1 MGEDLTMTS
10 LADRY
15 GAPSRARRRLGIAV
29 VAVILAVAVAWLAWA
44 TWFHATPA
52 VQSEQVGYEVVDDNR
67 AVAFVEVDLADG
79 VTASCRLRA
88 YAADHV
94 TVGELAFE
102 PVDGRNEVTVRT
114 ERRATNVTLLG
125 CTAPGQPRPR

>member
-1 MGEDLTMTS
+1 MTS
-10 LADRY
+10 LAERY
-15 GAPSRARRRLGIAV
+15 GSPSRGRRRLGLVLVAAV
-29 VAVILAVAVAWLAWA
+29 VAVAAGWLAWA

-52 VQSEQVGYEVVDDNR
+52 VQSDQLGYEVVDDNT
-67 AVAFVEVDLADG
+67 AVAVVQVRLEDG
-79 VTASCRLRA
+79 VTASCRVRA
-88 YAADHV
+88 FAEDHV

-102 PVDGRNEVTVRT
+102 PEPGRNEVRVRT